1 MRSPLVLFL
10 TVLLSY
16 STEIVG
22 VWNTF
27 SFIRNFPA
35 PGSNFTTPL
44 VKITANTANGPNIT
58 VGSYFGYS
66 VANLNDI
73 NGDGHDDVAV
83 GAIGEDVNYGNGTQP
98 NAGTV
103 YVMLMGRNA
112 TIKSTVRINGN
123 NNNGPKT
130 FSGDQFGY
138 SLARIGDLDGDG
150 IDDLAVGAPGSITSA
165 VYVLFLHANGTV
177 RTYTRIRGRY
187 TSSIAVADDVAAEDL
202 RYAVNGPPISY
213 GSRFG
218 SSLTTV
224 GDFNKDGVSDLIVSA
239 IDSSTGHSIIYILYL
254 STNATV
260 IQYVQLESETFGMPT
275 IPNFSGFGT
284 SMVMLPDLNND
295 SIPELA
301 VGAPFSSVTGSL
313 NTRAGYVYVL
323 FLTANGSVNS
333 STVITET
340 SGELKYNDPALRL
353 PSVVRCSYTRAPVGI
368 CVVSDLC
375 MCVCMCIERRSLRYG
390 IDHHW
395 GYQQGQLSST
405 LSYRTIQPSFCCDSR
420 FGYGVST
427 NRCGWT
433 TRSYVFR
440 VFRQSTTSETIHGI
454 TRMARQTHEYSFPIL
469 WRVWCLVGCL
479 PRH

>member
-260 IQYVQLESETFGMPT
+260 IQYVQLESDTFGMPT

-353 PSVVRCSYTRAPVGI
+353 PSVVRCSYTRAPVDI

-375 MCVCMCIERRSLRYG
+375 MCVCVC
-390 IDHHW
+390 
-395 GYQQGQLSST
+395 
-405 LSYRTIQPSFCCDSR
+405 
-420 FGYGVST
+420 V
-427 NRCGWT
+427 
-433 TRSYVFR
+433 
-440 VFRQSTTSETIHGI
+440 
-454 TRMARQTHEYSFPIL
+454 
-469 WRVWCLVGCL
+469 
-479 PRH
+479 